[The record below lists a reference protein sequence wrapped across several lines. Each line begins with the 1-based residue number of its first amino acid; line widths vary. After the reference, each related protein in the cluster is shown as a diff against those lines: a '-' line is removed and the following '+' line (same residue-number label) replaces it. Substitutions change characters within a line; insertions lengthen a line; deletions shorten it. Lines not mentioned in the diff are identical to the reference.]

1 MSDAGQNFC
10 RAGRGAIEL
19 RSPPDVSDALAQ
31 DRKALNAWR
40 LVRIEERY
48 QKPSGSE
55 ADQEAVQRPQKPE
68 MVWPS

>member
-1 MSDAGQNFC
+1 MRGIGQNFC

-19 RSPPDVSDALAQ
+19 HSPPDVSDALAQ
-31 DRKALNAWR
+31 DRKVLDAWR

-55 ADQEAVQRPQKPE
+55 ADQSETRTQVL
-68 MVWPS
+68 PSGPC